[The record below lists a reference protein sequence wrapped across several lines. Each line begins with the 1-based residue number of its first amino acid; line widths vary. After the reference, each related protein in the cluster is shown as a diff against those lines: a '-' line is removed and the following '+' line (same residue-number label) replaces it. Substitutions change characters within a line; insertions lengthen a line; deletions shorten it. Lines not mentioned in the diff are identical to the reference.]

1 MKKVM
6 THVTPLRDADGDNT
20 KALLGIDVKHGETIN
35 HRQTHSNTIHRIDH
49 FGPQLLSHYYIKMHN
64 PKTH

>member
-6 THVTPLRDADGDNT
+6 THVTPLRDADVGQY
-20 KALLGIDVKHGETIN
+20 KGETIN
-35 HRQTHSNTIHRIDH
+35 HRQTHSNTIHQIDC
-49 FGPQLLSHYYIKMHN
+49 FGPQLLSHYYIKMQN

>member
-6 THVTPLRDADGDNT
+6 THVTPLRDADVGQYQ
-20 KALLGIDVKHGETIN
+20 GETIN
-35 HRQTHSNTIHRIDH
+35 HRQTHSNTIHQIDY
-49 FGPQLLSHYYIKMHN
+49 FGPQLLSHYYIKMQN